1 MKYIIT
7 WTALFDTV
15 VEVPDGYYPE
25 DLVEN
30 IDTNIAGSSYV
41 KHTLQLVEAV
51 PKELNTL

>member
-7 WTALFDTV
+7 WTALFYTV

-51 PKELNTL
+51 PKDE